1 MCKES
6 LINDENWKNA
16 YTKGYVLRL
25 IIGGARPPLL
35 KYWGGQ
41 WPPWPPLFLLHW
53 DFFSCSKQKI
63 RIKRRFEV
71 RVSLQN
77 EIYTGGLV
85 SESEPVR
92 LYIRMY

>member
-16 YTKGYVLRL
+16 YTKGYVLSL

-41 WPPWPPLFLLHW
+41 WPPWPPLFLLHCY
-53 DFFSCSKQKI
+53 DYCGENGTHVRTV
-63 RIKRRFEV
+63 RICCGRPWSYLASFPGPIPSMLKC
-71 RVSLQN
+71 
-77 EIYTGGLV
+77 
-85 SESEPVR
+85 
-92 LYIRMY
+92 